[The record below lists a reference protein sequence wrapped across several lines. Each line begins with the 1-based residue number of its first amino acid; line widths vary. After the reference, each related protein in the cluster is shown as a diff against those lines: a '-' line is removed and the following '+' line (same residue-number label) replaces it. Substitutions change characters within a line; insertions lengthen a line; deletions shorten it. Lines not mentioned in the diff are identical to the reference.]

1 MTEKRMEIIQ
11 SAIKCFS
18 RKGYF
23 STSMQEIADDCGVSK
38 GLLYKLFDSKEDLL
52 IQVFESNHK
61 RMFEKARTIYLDKT
75 LVPREVFKQSILIE
89 LEGMFENKDFFNILY
104 KSLPKE
110 NNRELLALSKRTRAA
125 MLSWHR
131 KLLRDAYQ
139 DKVEPI
145 IWDLTVTL
153 QGIIKEFVQLTVQ
166 EEKPVNLY
174 RIAEYIVDT
183 LDTAVEKHS
192 GKQAVLTNELM
203 REYETFQFDLE
214 PFERNEQLEKLFGQL
229 KEQLVSLPKQERS
242 ELCDAID
249 LMEQEV
255 KEEKPRDFLLQALL
269 SYLKQNVNA
278 TSTLAQME
286 RLL

>member
-1 MTEKRMEIIQ
+1 MTERRMEIIQ

-23 STSMQEIADDCGVSK
+23 STSMQEIAEDCGVSK

-110 NNRELLALSKRTRAA
+110 NNKEIQALSKRTRAA
-125 MLSWHR
+125 MLSWHK
-131 KLLRDAYQ
+131 KLLLDAYQ
-139 DKVEPI
+139 EEAEPI

-153 QGIIKEFVQLTVQ
+153 QGVIKEYVQLIVQ
-166 EEKPVNLY
+166 EQKPANLH

-183 LDTAVEKHS
+183 LDATVEKHS
-192 GKQAVLTNELM
+192 DKQAVLTKELM
-203 REYETFQFDLE
+203 EEYETYQFDLE
-214 PFERNEQLEKLFGQL
+214 PLERHEQLEKLFRQL
-229 KEQLVSLPKQERS
+229 REQIVSLPRPERS
-242 ELCDAID
+242 ELGDAIN

-255 KEEKPRDFLLQALL
+255 KEEKPREFLLQALL
-269 SYLKQNVNA
+269 TYLKQHVE
-278 TSTLAQME
+278 TIGTLEQIE

>member
-1 MTEKRMEIIQ
+1 MEIIQ